1 MKKIFLGLV
10 LYLGF
15 HAIGYSQEFAVKTN
29 LLYDATATVNLGVEA
44 AISEQWTMDL
54 SGNYNAW
61 TLDEDVR
68 YKHWL
73 VQPEVR
79 YWLCDKFNGHFFGV
93 HGMIGNYHTTG
104 IDLPLSVFD
113 DTDKYRYKGN
123 FYGGGISYGYQFI
136 LGRHWNLEATLGIGY
151 ARVDYKKYECKECG
165 DMVEKS
171 KKNYFGP
178 TKAALNLVYLF

>member
-1 MKKIFLGLV
+1 ML
-10 LYLGF
+10 
-15 HAIGYSQEFAVKTN
+15 
-29 LLYDATATVNLGVEA
+29 
-44 AISEQWTMDL
+44 
-54 SGNYNAW
+54 
-61 TLDEDVR
+61 
-68 YKHWL
+68 
-73 VQPEVR
+73 
-79 YWLCDKFNGHFFGV
+79 
-93 HGMIGNYHTTG
+93 GNYHTTG

-171 KKNYFGP
+171 KKNYWFIYSKKEERYETNIYINRISDACLSNGS
-178 TKAALNLVYLF
+178 TNHCGR